1 MKLLYECYPEGIGEI
16 IYFITSS
23 SFVGVLEVSTNVR
36 TGISNAIFRIGF
48 ATRGVVPEEDIPT
61 KFEDISIVFSNQK
74 IITELKKGDV
84 CLIIELFGNL
94 FTKLND
100 REAEQKIV
108 ELVFFSNF
116 YTIIHILSSKKL
128 FSEEVKEIIIKLQ
141 KREVLTEIKKIEKE
155 IETIKKK

>member
-36 TGISNAIFRIGF
+36 TGMSNAIFRIGF
-48 ATRGVVPEEDIPT
+48 ASRGFLPEEEIPK
-61 KFEDISIVFSNQK
+61 KFEDISIVISNQK
-74 IITELKKGDV
+74 VITELKKGDI
-84 CLIIELFGNL
+84 CLILELFSNL

-108 ELVFFSNF
+108 ELVFFSDF
-116 YTIIHILSSKKL
+116 HTIIHILSSKKL
-128 FSEEVKEIIIKLQ
+128 FSEEVKEIITKLQ
-141 KREVLTEIKKIEKE
+141 KRKELTEIKKIEEE